1 MAMDVAE
8 GPEKGDATIKKAG
21 IKVFLEKEADIMLAN
36 ATLDYSDVQGFV
48 VTGMPQSS
56 CCS

>member
-1 MAMDVAE
+1 MDVAK
-8 GPEKGDATIKKAG
+8 GPEKGDSTIEQAG
-21 IKVFLEKEADIMLAN
+21 IRVFLEKGADTQFAN
-36 ATLDYSDVQGFV
+36 ATLDYSDVQGFT

>member
-21 IKVFLEKEADIMLAN
+21 IKVFLEKEADTMLAN

>member
-1 MAMDVAE
+1 MDIAI
-8 GPEKGDATIKKAG
+8 GAKKGDIT
-21 IKVFLEKEADIMLAN
+21 LEKEGLKVFIEQEANRLLSN
-36 ATLDYSDVQGFV
+36 ATIDFADEQGFV

>member
-1 MAMDVAE
+1 MDVAK
-8 GPEKGDATIKKAG
+8 GPEKGDATIKQAG
-21 IKVFLEKEADIMLAN
+21 IKVFLGKEADILLSN
-36 ATLDYSDVQGFV
+36 AILDYSDVQGFI

>member
-1 MAMDVAE
+1 MDIANGAE
-8 GPEKGDATIKKAG
+8 KDDITLEKDNL
-21 IKVFLEKEADIMLAN
+21 KVFLNQEANNLLSN
-36 ATLDYSDVQGFV
+36 ATLDFIDEQGFV